1 MTLMNENAVH
11 EITETKYKNNRTELK
26 TNYSLSG
33 DYNTE
38 TGTITHKIQ
47 SETQAA

>member
-1 MTLMNENAVH
+1 MKTVH
-11 EITETKYKNNRTELK
+11 EITEIRKQQTKGE

-38 TGTITHKIQ
+38 TGTNTHKIQ
-47 SETQAA
+47 SESLAA

>member
-1 MTLMNENAVH
+1 MTLMKENAVH
-11 EITETKYKNNRTELK
+11 EITDTKYKNNRTERE

-33 DYNTE
+33 DHNTE
-38 TGTITHKIQ
+38 TGTITHEIQ